1 MNYSSLLNET
11 SAVMDTAIITD
22 LVINGSCSG
31 FKIIDETE
39 TKLSYD
45 PKTMTFQITTP
56 ASTIDPTKLTT
67 GQSNQLVLSDG
78 TTNKW
83 TALTG
88 DMKITS
94 NGTTTIQP
102 QTIDN
107 TKIKNP
113 SFTINN
119 QLITLG
125 STNTITSD
133 AINQGLTNKYYS
145 STQAQ
150 SDAITALRTITSDA
164 INPGLTNKYYSS
176 VQAQSDA
183 ITAIRTITSD
193 AINQGLTNK
202 YYSSAQAQSDSLTAI
217 RTMTTDNIAQGT
229 TNKYYSSAQAKL
241 DAQFVMPLGPANTS
255 SIYISNGT
263 SNTWTTMKG
272 AIGMDATGTTT
283 LQPFN
288 QIICSSIKGAFVYT
302 PASMTINPL
311 TPLTPVGPI
320 ITNFSPLYI
329 DAGTDT
335 STVYI
340 NKNTNLGLLDV
351 TGKTFLRGNVGIIGM
366 LEISAL
372 LSLGVMPTLLGKP
385 LIPAIP
391 KVQIYKNPTPL
402 VADTCTITSAVTW
415 TWLGVRDGGIQLSI
429 KPSSIT
435 SLIRLTACFTVK
447 TNATASTS
455 FSFSGFVPVAAT
467 VAFPI
472 NPTILTG
479 NTMGG
484 LAIVGPN
491 QTTSVNISNMHAPG
505 SIALQNYKLAA
516 ISSVASTTA
525 IIIGSATNKIY
536 FTAEEILQ

>member
-1 MNYSSLLNET
+1 
-11 SAVMDTAIITD
+11 MDTAIITD

-56 ASTIDPTKLTT
+56 ASTIEPTKLTT

-113 SFTINN
+113 SFTLNN
-119 QLITLG
+119 QIITLG

-133 AINQGLTNKYYS
+133 AITQGLTNKYYS

-150 SDAITALRTITSDA
+150 SDAITA
-164 INPGLTNKYYSS
+164 
-176 VQAQSDA
+176 
-183 ITAIRTITSD
+183 IRTI
-193 AINQGLTNK
+193 
-202 YYSSAQAQSDSLTAI
+202 
-217 RTMTTDNIAQGT
+217 TTDNIAQGT

-340 NKNTNLGLLDV
+340 NKNTNLGLLDI
-351 TGKTFLRGNVGIIGM
+351 TGKTYLRGNVGIIGM

-402 VADTCTITSAVTW
+402 VADTCNIISAVTW

-429 KPSSIT
+429 TPSSIL

-467 VAFPI
+467 VAFTI

-479 NTMGG
+479 STMGG

-491 QTTSVNISNMHAPG
+491 QNTSVNISYIYAPG
-505 SIALQNYKLAA
+505 SIDLQNYKLAA
-516 ISSVASTTA
+516 ISSVASTIA